1 MKCVSVFPCSYSLTV
16 PLVHFCHVHE
26 QRFAEEMSL
35 LSKFLGLFKKNDG
48 FSLELVALKVQM
60 LIVDCHSQVIRNR
73 RFGSTTCVA
82 RSPDRNAP

>member
-1 MKCVSVFPCSYSLTV
+1 MCFRVSMFVQSDCASGAFLSRARATFS
-16 PLVHFCHVHE
+16 
-26 QRFAEEMSL
+26 EEMSL

-82 RSPDRNAP
+82 QSPDRNAP